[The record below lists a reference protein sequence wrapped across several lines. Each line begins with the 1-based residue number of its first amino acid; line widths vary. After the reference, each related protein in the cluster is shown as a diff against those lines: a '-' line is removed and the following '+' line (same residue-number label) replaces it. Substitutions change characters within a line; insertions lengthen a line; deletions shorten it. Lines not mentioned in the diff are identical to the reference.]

1 MSAVVSP
8 PSSPAHVDRHEV
20 GRPGPEPSP
29 CALTTAL
36 YWHLRENSYK
46 TENIPN
52 TDADIP
58 QHHHHRHH
66 HHHHQPPSSALSAT
80 PLSVCE
86 SFLKMGF
93 SEEKM

>member
-1 MSAVVSP
+1 MSAVVSSP

-29 CALTTAL
+29 CTLTTAL

-58 QHHHHRHH
+58 HHHH
-66 HHHHQPPSSALSAT
+66 HHHHQPPLEKKKKKKPLLCALCHTAD
-80 PLSVCE
+80 
-86 SFLKMGF
+86 G
-93 SEEKM
+93 